1 MKYSMTRASVLILL
15 MLCLIPAAW
24 AQNNN
29 NNNNKKNKNDQ
40 GGASLQQQKPGD
52 AGKAGGPVVTKE
64 EAAAYKAVYDARGG
78 DPAKIVEAGESFVE
92 KYPMSL
98 YVGAVYAELTSAYLN
113 LNQPEKMLM
122 AGTKALEANPDNVDV
137 LPIMAWAIPR
147 RVTGQ
152 TPDGPKQLQAA
163 TGYAKHGIE
172 LLNSM
177 PKPAELDDASFTKA
191 KNEKL
196 SMLHDGLGVAA
207 IKTGKYDDAI
217 TELNQAIVL
226 SANPDPVDY
235 YLLGVSDQVTSH
247 FTDAIANFTK
257 CSGAGP
263 LQAQCKTS
271 LDDTKKK
278 AQNSLEAPK

>member
-1 MKYSMTRASVLILL
+1 MTRASVLILL
-15 MLCLIPAAW
+15 VLCMVSAGW
-24 AQNNN
+24 AQKD
-29 NNNNKKNKNDQ
+29 KKNQKDKSEQ
-40 GGASLQQQKPGD
+40 GGASLQQQKPGEG
-52 AGKAGGPVVTKE
+52 GKEGGPAVTKE

-78 DPAKIVEAGESFVE
+78 DPAKIVEVGEAFVE

-113 LNQPEKMLM
+113 INQPDKMVV

-137 LPIMAWAIPR
+137 LPIMAWAVPR

-152 TPDGPKQLQAA
+152 TPDGPKQLQTA

-177 PKPAELDDASFTKA
+177 PKPAELDDAAFTKA

-217 TELNQAIVL
+217 TELNQAILL

-257 CSGAGP
+257 CAGAGP